1 MVANHPQNFYADL
14 TDDRLRLIAVSLMD
28 VRAKTLAELTS
39 DLDCNYVRESAAFGR
54 SRNMLIQLCQSK
66 TYDWLSMMH
75 AGMDVTFGI
84 GSVPCRF
91 FRDDAQT
98 PEKVGFFRRN
108 AVDDLFAD
116 DDSQPV
122 MWRFVIE
129 KSLTEEDEDRVL
141 FAGYNVYQEKIAEWQ
156 YRDSAPTL
164 HSVDDLTPMSTLL
177 PKVSIEIRDD
187 DDAATVKDGTSN

>member
-1 MVANHPQNFYADL
+1 MAANHPQNFYADL

-54 SRNMLIQLCQSK
+54 SRNMLIQLCQRK

-98 PEKVGFFRRN
+98 PEKNGFFRRN

-141 FAGYNVYQEKIAEWQ
+141 FAGYNVFQEKIAEWQ

-164 HSVDDLTPMSTLL
+164 HSVDDFTPMSTLL